1 MPRAARVL
9 SEETVSLRNAKTNLC
24 GLTKQAK
31 NGVRVVITNH
41 GTPIADLVKHGAGT
55 ASVTHIKHPG
65 RLPKPIKLKGK
76 GLTAAELVL
85 KDREG

>member
-1 MPRAARVL
+1 MLP
-9 SEETVSLRNAKTNLC
+9 EETVSLRKAKTNLS